1 MQPHDRQ
8 QAETAGPDGG
18 PESGRYSVS
27 DALSQLR
34 LRELLAEI
42 RERVDQ
48 IIDVRDRMDALVEAM
63 FAVTAGLELDDTLR
77 TIVHTAITL
86 VDARYGAL
94 GVRGEGHE
102 LSRFVY
108 EGIDDA
114 TRMRIGALPRG
125 HGVLGLLFDQPKPI
139 RLDRLAEHPASVGF
153 PENHP
158 PMRSFL
164 GVPVRV
170 RAAVFGNLYLTEK
183 VGGGQFTEDDEVM
196 VQALAA
202 AAGIAIENARLYEAA
217 RTRQA
222 WIAATR
228 DLTTEFLA
236 GTAPERV
243 FAHLVNH
250 VRRLTR
256 SDRVFLAVA
265 PEPDRAPEEVAELD
279 IAYSVGC
286 GVDPGGSL
294 RLADTAARDAFAG
307 RSALRF
313 EDATAAGLSAEVGVG
328 AGPLLMLPLYTP
340 EAALGL
346 LVTARP
352 TDSTP
357 YDAEVLELAEAFAA
371 QAALAMQLADAQQRM
386 RALDVLA
393 ERDRIAR
400 DLHDHVIQRLFA
412 VGLTLQGTV
421 PRSRR
426 ADVRERISAAVDDLQ
441 SVVQEIRTSIFDL
454 HVAEVGYGGLRQ
466 RIEKAVRQHTA
477 ESSIDVTVRVT
488 GPLSVVPADLADEA
502 EAVVREAVSNA
513 VRHSGAATLTVEVD
527 VRDDLV
533 VSIADD
539 GRGIPAAVTASGL
552 VNMARRAERA
562 GGNCSVTPCSTDSG
576 ERPGT
581 LVRWSVPLP

>member
-1 MQPHDRQ
+1 MID
-8 QAETAGPDGG
+8 G
-18 PESGRYSVS
+18 PEAGRYSVRG
-27 DALSQLR
+27 ALSQLR

-42 RERVDQ
+42 RERIDQ

-63 FAVTAGLELDDTLR
+63 FAVTAGLELEETLR

-108 EGIDDA
+108 EGIDDT
-114 TRMRIGALPRG
+114 TRTRIGALPRG

-139 RLDRLAEHPASVGF
+139 RLECLADHPASVGF
-153 PENHP
+153 PPGHP

-170 RAAVFGNLYLTEK
+170 RESVFGNLYLTEK
-183 VGGGQFTEDDEVM
+183 AGGGQFTEDDEVM

-202 AAGIAIENARLYEAA
+202 AAGIAIENARLYQEA

-222 WIAATR
+222 WIEATR

-236 GTAPERV
+236 DTAPERV

-265 PEPDRAPEEVAELD
+265 AEPDRLPEEVTELD
-279 IAYSVGC
+279 IVYSVGC
-286 GVDPGGSL
+286 GAEPGEH
-294 RLADTAARDAFAG
+294 LALAGTAARDAFAG
-307 RSALRF
+307 RRGLCF
-313 EDATAAGLSAEVGVG
+313 DDAAEAGLGAEVGVG

-340 EAALGL
+340 DASLGL

-352 TDSTP
+352 SDNGP
-357 YDAEVLELAEAFAA
+357 YDDEILELAEAFAA
-371 QAALAMQLADAQQRM
+371 QAALAMQLADAQRRM
-386 RALDVLA
+386 RTMDVLA

-412 VGLTLQGTV
+412 VGLMLQGTV

-426 ADVRERISAAVDDLQ
+426 ADVRERISGAVDDLQ

-454 HVAEVGYGGLRQ
+454 HVAEAGHHGLRQ
-466 RIEKAVRQHTA
+466 RIEQAVRQHTA
-477 ESSIDVTVRVT
+477 ESGLETSVRIA
-488 GPLSVVPADLADEA
+488 GPLSVVPGWLADDA

-513 VRHSGAATLTVEVD
+513 VRHSSAETLAVEVSVGD
-527 VRDDLV
+527 ELIVSV
-533 VSIADD
+533 VDD
-539 GRGIPAAVTASGL
+539 GRGVPDGVTPSGL
-552 VNMARRAERA
+552 DNMARRAEQA
-562 GGNCSVTPCSTDSG
+562 GGTCTVATVFTTGD
-576 ERPGT
+576 RPGT
-581 LVRWSVPLP
+581 RVRWCVPLP